1 MPVIFHVCE
10 AVSPVRIR
18 VPSFVRKINCGFKE
32 DCSTVFMR
40 VPLLEMRGTA
50 LGEFS
55 EVGIAKYEASKRKFP
70 AERRIFEFK

>member
-18 VPSFVRKINCGFKE
+18 VPSFVRKINCGFME